1 MTSDRIRE
9 IQEETAYPQS
19 VSVMLALKKVW
30 NECVQ
35 ESYTKEQVENIAN
48 WAFGFHRRNDL
59 SDSELE
65 EEFDK
70 LLNEKLNKK
79 TEIIEEPKN
88 VILGDKTST
97 VAQLL
102 DKISPEPEEETLE
115 DVVVKRINDN
125 VLLELHHST
134 CYSFAELGAKFQQN
148 KIDRFN
154 AKMEKERTENRE
166 FLNSHPKEIKYTQE
180 EVIKFGTFIFEHML
194 LTNVKGVTKL
204 FEEFKN
210 K

>member
-19 VSVMLALKKVW
+19 VSVMLALKQVW
-30 NECVQ
+30 NECAQ
-35 ESYTKEQVENIAN
+35 ESYSKEQVKNIAN

-65 EEFDK
+65 DEFNRI
-70 LLNEKLNKK
+70 LNETLNKNPE
-79 TEIIEEPKN
+79 TLEEKEFCHYSGLP
-88 VILGDKTST
+88 
-97 VAQLL
+97 
-102 DKISPEPEEETLE
+102 SPTAYEEPEEETLE
-115 DVVVKRINDN
+115 DAMESYLDSPLPYSYKRA
-125 VLLELHHST
+125 VE
-134 CYSFAELGAKFQQN
+134 FGAKWQQN